1 LKYELQFELG
11 GKNSLCIP
19 NLSSPG
25 DSGEE
30 TINRSCLV
38 LFFSLLAGLCDDVHR
53 RSLAIVWVACGSWIG

>member
-1 LKYELQFELG
+1 LKYELQFELERQTQ
-11 GKNSLCIP
+11 SVHSEP
-19 NLSSPG
+19 VVAG

-38 LFFSLLAGLCDDVHR
+38 LLFSLLAGLCDDVYR